1 MNREYLNVILVDHDE
16 GNQIFFKN
24 IFKDLKIGIKVQLF
38 CNGENLMEYL
48 NSEEALIPEILFMDF
63 DIPKKNSLE
72 CLHEI
77 KTDFRFDKM
86 VTAIYS
92 DRLSEPEIEDVF
104 VKGANIFM
112 RKPDNYTDLKKVI
125 SEVVTVNWQYHTS
138 GLNKDNFIMKV

>member
-1 MNREYLNVILVDHDE
+1 MNREYLNVILVDNDE

-24 IFKDLKIGIKVQLF
+24 IFKDLKIGIKVQVF

-48 NSEEALIPEILFMDF
+48 KSEEAIVPEILFIDF

-77 KTDFRFDKM
+77 KANAKFDQM
-86 VTAIYS
+86 ITTIYS
-92 DRLSEPEIEDVF
+92 DRLSEAEIEDVF

-112 RKPDNYTDLKKVI
+112 KKPDNYTELKKVI
-125 SEVVTVNWQYHTS
+125 SEVVTVNWQYQTS
-138 GLNKDNFIMKV
+138 GLNKNNFIMKV